1 MEPKIVRHGI
11 KHIFPDKT
19 THHITCPEC
28 EFVSASVGGNWKDVW
43 MIGDEGKEVG
53 VGYEC
58 SRCLCKFEFY
68 KKT

>member
-11 KHIFPDKT
+11 KYIFSGTRID
-19 THHITCPEC
+19 HVTCPEC
-28 EFVSASVGGNWKDVW
+28 EFVSAAVAGNWKDVW
-43 MIGDEGKEVG
+43 MVGDEGKEVG